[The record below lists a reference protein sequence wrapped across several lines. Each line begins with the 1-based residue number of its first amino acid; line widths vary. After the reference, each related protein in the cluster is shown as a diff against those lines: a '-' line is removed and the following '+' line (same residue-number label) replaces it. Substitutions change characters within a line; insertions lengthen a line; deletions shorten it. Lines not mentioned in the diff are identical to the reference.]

1 MVQTQWLVLPEVKVM
16 YVESDTGLA
25 GASGAFDRLEAQLAS
40 LKGRKFY
47 GTFQP
52 PAGPYRACVAIE
64 PGDDP
69 TALGLA
75 TWVIP
80 GGQYIRRKL
89 VNWGDRIPEIA
100 KTFRSMAEERERDST
115 RPSIEFYRSE
125 KELVLFLPVK

>member
-1 MVQTQWLVLPEVKVM
+1 MVQAQRVMLPEVEVM

-25 GASGAFDRLEAQLAS
+25 GASGAFDRLEAQLVR

-47 GTFQP
+47 GTFHP

-75 TWVIP
+75 RWAIP
-80 GGQYIRRKL
+80 EGQYSRRKL
-89 VNWGDRIPEIA
+89 VNWGDGIPEIV
-100 KTFRSMAEERERDST
+100 KTFRVMAEESERDWS
-115 RPSIEFYRSE
+115 RASIEFYRSE